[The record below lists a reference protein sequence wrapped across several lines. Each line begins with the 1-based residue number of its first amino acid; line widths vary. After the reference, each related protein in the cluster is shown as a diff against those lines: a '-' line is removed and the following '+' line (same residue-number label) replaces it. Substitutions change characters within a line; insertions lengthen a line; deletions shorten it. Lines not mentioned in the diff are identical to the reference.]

1 MNSQKHSKKLR
12 MLIALITLLAL
23 LLPTFSSYAAAGGGG
38 NVAEPMTIGTISIS
52 FTARSSTD
60 GYAHI
65 YAHSIGYPTFI
76 TSKATLQSAPSGSSS
91 YTDVSG
97 VSPSIYT
104 VYNKVSID
112 HTCSFPITSTKNYRI
127 KVEITDE
134 VNGKQS
140 TITCYKNLTR

>member
-1 MNSQKHSKKLR
+1 MNSKKHNTKLR
-12 MLIALITLLAL
+12 MLIALLTLFAL
-23 LLPTFSSYAAAGGGG
+23 LLPTFSSYAAAGGG
-38 NVAEPMTIGTISIS
+38 NVAEPATIGTTSIS

-76 TSKATLQSAPSGSSS
+76 TSKATLQSAPLGSSS
-91 YTDVSG
+91 YTNVTG
-97 VSPSIYT
+97 ISPSIYT

-140 TITCYKNLTR
+140 TTTCYKNLSR